1 MNPEDEISLAEYQAL
16 AEFRYQLRRFL
27 RFSERAARAAGL
39 EPQQHQLLLAVK
51 GLPEGRKATISALA
65 ERLQLAHHSTVELVD
80 RLAERGFIER
90 CRGEGY
96 QRWVFVILTSQ
107 GEAVLRTLSSA
118 HRAELQSTGPA
129 LVEALTLLLRK
140 NNS

>member
-1 MNPEDEISLAEYQAL
+1 MNPEDEISLTEYQAL
-16 AEFRYQLRRFL
+16 AEFRNQLRRFL
-27 RFSERAARAAGL
+27 HFSERAARAAGL

-65 ERLQLAHHSTVELVD
+65 ERPQLAHHSTVELVD
-80 RLAERGFIER
+80 RTAGRGFIER
-90 CRGEGY
+90 YRGEGD
-96 QRWVFVILTSQ
+96 QRWVFVTLTSQ
-107 GEAVLRTLSSA
+107 GEEVLRNLSFA

-129 LVEALTLLLRK
+129 FVEALTLILRK